1 MSQSSKAANHRHSG
15 NYNKVPSKLPFILPE
30 MTFISLGHARFQEED
45 KSTWEPTPE
54 MFTLLLQSLGV
65 LSAEQPAN
73 THTAQQH
80 LVTIAIAQQLNLS
93 PTYRQRKQSLGLS
106 QNNSS
111 QFFESE
117 DPLSQQY
124 VLTTSDVEHKYLCKI
139 FTGTEIF
146 RHSAVIALPGRRLDS
161 MKRLVQTAIENELG
175 AIEWVRTECTSI
187 KTPEILGYGY
197 HLGCVPEMSEWLDRF
212 GILGFILTSFPR
224 SGIVY
229 RGPGEGSPPLES
241 SAKRHLCDQIA
252 KDGKIFKPFGI
263 RSRFDLILGRMQEK
277 ISGSPSPYTQA
288 STTSSST
295 TFSEFDLGDMARSA
309 TKKKSQIAVSFHL
322 SVSSSE
328 QNTETST
335 SASPDHDPSVYCSSE
350 APLGG
355 RICSLGS
362 NGARADD
369 RTSWPTHFV
378 HPGAIYNSVAEY
390 EQARLKN
397 ALVALGRLDAS
408 LDSDCLFPEA
418 LLALLPRI
426 LRLANNERLFT
437 HQEQAA
443 NNDGSASGL
452 STNQETIFDGVPI
465 VFTHT
470 DLSPS
475 SFIVEPSTGDLLGLI
490 NLQYA
495 GFFPA
500 YTEPIRQIFV
510 DIPAPTLAFLNSDP
524 SEQEEDS
531 DAEDEATRRRK
542 SFKGLVGSIIRRSSG
557 SRCKHPSPEDTA
569 TRTSSRGKGKAITKQ
584 ARVIV
589 PFSRTGGHPFPFV
602 AINHFK
608 TVDLLFATP
617 KSMIF
622 TKETRRAWREGTRV
636 ALEKAR
642 SLSETKRSSSHSV
655 SWIKRRSTI
664 ENKSVTATDSGK
676 GSQASELKELK
687 TNDDP
692 QEPQKVSRHLI
703 IRKALQLCISSWKH
717 FLCSLREYEIQWVD
731 RQTRVRLSA
740 QILQDHC
747 NSYRHYMQDVTSDS
761 GAHKRRAS
769 VCSSTSVSLPLSNF
783 EAVASLTVVKS
794 DKDAT
799 FIRPPSTV
807 STYSAVIVSNT
818 KAASARDSSSSLVP
832 TTKSASLSTQKDSD
846 RIEHGYGPVLEAFV
860 SITKTFQNLVVALEA
875 GARVLTPE
883 QFLRKIEAKA
893 SRKVQS
899 SMLQGGKVSIDR
911 KAEQAHETDT
921 TEEQKRQLQLYRMNM
936 AASAISSSAP
946 PAVPQSKPKRGRVRR
961 LLKSMF
967 NSKRPELISKP
978 APYQPPTRTSE
989 DNILYMGPE
998 RDPLP
1003 SELPSHLVFVAPPPK
1018 KKPPAFTSLSHSS
1031 VTSLR
1036 LVDTLSQN
1044 SSFLSVVDTMDDGDT
1059 CSYNSDDTD
1068 EIRHQIASPPV
1079 VISGGSHYYGAN
1091 KPPSMGAIAADI
1103 PVYGL
1108 RLSARDG
1115 AKTLY
1120 ESERERLEEE
1130 ERSFWAEFEE
1140 EEDKEIQQES
1150 GRGRRRG
1157 GRVAVLD
1164 LEDLEANVRIL
1175 EEFLTKG
1182 NARVQE

>member
-1 MSQSSKAANHRHSG
+1 
-15 NYNKVPSKLPFILPE
+15 

-252 KDGKIFKPFGI
+252 KLMNEMRRHSQEQIAGFALPDMSFSRNSGSTTLSRGQDGKIFKPFGI

-295 TFSEFDLGDMARSA
+295 TFSEFDPGDMA
-309 TKKKSQIAVSFHL
+309 
-322 SVSSSE
+322 
-328 QNTETST
+328 
-335 SASPDHDPSVYCSSE
+335 
-350 APLGG
+350 
-355 RICSLGS
+355 
-362 NGARADD
+362 
-369 RTSWPTHFV
+369 
-378 HPGAIYNSVAEY
+378 
-390 EQARLKN
+390 
-397 ALVALGRLDAS
+397 
-408 LDSDCLFPEA
+408 
-418 LLALLPRI
+418 
-426 LRLANNERLFT
+426 
-437 HQEQAA
+437 
-443 NNDGSASGL
+443 
-452 STNQETIFDGVPI
+452 
-465 VFTHT
+465 
-470 DLSPS
+470 
-475 SFIVEPSTGDLLGLI
+475 
-490 NLQYA
+490 
-495 GFFPA
+495 
-500 YTEPIRQIFV
+500 
-510 DIPAPTLAFLNSDP
+510 SDP

-608 TVDLLFATP
+608 TVDLLCATP

-622 TKETRRAWREGTRV
+622 TKETRRAWREGTRI

-664 ENKSVTATDSGK
+664 ENKSVTATDSGT

-692 QEPQKVSRHLI
+692 QEPQK
-703 IRKALQLCISSWKH
+703 
-717 FLCSLREYEIQWVD
+717 
-731 RQTRVRLSA
+731 
-740 QILQDHC
+740 
-747 NSYRHYMQDVTSDS
+747 
-761 GAHKRRAS
+761 
-769 VCSSTSVSLPLSNF
+769 
-783 EAVASLTVVKS
+783 
-794 DKDAT
+794 
-799 FIRPPSTV
+799 
-807 STYSAVIVSNT
+807 
-818 KAASARDSSSSLVP
+818 
-832 TTKSASLSTQKDSD
+832 
-846 RIEHGYGPVLEAFV
+846 
-860 SITKTFQNLVVALEA
+860 
-875 GARVLTPE
+875 
-883 QFLRKIEAKA
+883 
-893 SRKVQS
+893 
-899 SMLQGGKVSIDR
+899 
-911 KAEQAHETDT
+911 
-921 TEEQKRQLQLYRMNM
+921 
-936 AASAISSSAP
+936 
-946 PAVPQSKPKRGRVRR
+946 
-961 LLKSMF
+961 
-967 NSKRPELISKP
+967 
-978 APYQPPTRTSE
+978 
-989 DNILYMGPE
+989 
-998 RDPLP
+998 
-1003 SELPSHLVFVAPPPK
+1003 
-1018 KKPPAFTSLSHSS
+1018 
-1031 VTSLR
+1031 
-1036 LVDTLSQN
+1036 
-1044 SSFLSVVDTMDDGDT
+1044 
-1059 CSYNSDDTD
+1059 
-1068 EIRHQIASPPV
+1068 
-1079 VISGGSHYYGAN
+1079 
-1091 KPPSMGAIAADI
+1091 
-1103 PVYGL
+1103 
-1108 RLSARDG
+1108 
-1115 AKTLY
+1115 
-1120 ESERERLEEE
+1120 
-1130 ERSFWAEFEE
+1130 
-1140 EEDKEIQQES
+1140 
-1150 GRGRRRG
+1150 
-1157 GRVAVLD
+1157 
-1164 LEDLEANVRIL
+1164 
-1175 EEFLTKG
+1175 
-1182 NARVQE
+1182 